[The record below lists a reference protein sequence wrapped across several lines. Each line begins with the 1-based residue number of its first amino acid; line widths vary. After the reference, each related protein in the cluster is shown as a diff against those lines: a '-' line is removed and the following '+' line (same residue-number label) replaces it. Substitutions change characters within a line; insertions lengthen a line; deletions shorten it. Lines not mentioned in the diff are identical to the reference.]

1 MAAERLAECFERA
14 RNSGHGALLPYFT
27 AGYPDSATTAELV
40 RIADSLAVTAVELG
54 VPYSDSIAD
63 GPIIQGAFS
72 YALDHGRRLSDV
84 FQLVSDLRPT
94 VQCGLIAMV
103 SYSIVHRAGLE
114 RFLARAAEAGLDGV
128 IFPDLPLEESDAA
141 VAAAARAD
149 LCHIGLVAPS
159 TPAARCRAIA
169 DRSTGFVYRIAV
181 SGTTGERDE
190 LPAKL
195 AGEVSELQEV
205 SGLPVCVGFG
215 VGNADQ
221 VREICGFADGVIV
234 GSAIA
239 RRIGD
244 ALERG
249 LDRAGLVSSVSGFL
263 RDLMAG
269 TSPDGP

>member
-1 MAAERLAECFERA
+1 MAAERLAQCFERA
-14 RNSGHGALLPYFT
+14 RKSRQGALLPYFT

-40 RIADSLAVTAVELG
+40 RMADGLGVTAVELG
-54 VPYSDSIAD
+54 IPYSDSIAD

-103 SYSIVHRAGLE
+103 SYSIVHRTGLD
-114 RFLARAAEAGLDGV
+114 RFLVRAAEAGLDGV
-128 IFPDLPLEESDAA
+128 ILPDLPLEESAA
-141 VAAAARAD
+141 AAAAAARAD

-159 TPAARCRAIA
+159 TPAERCRAIA
-169 DRSTGFVYRIAV
+169 GRSTGFVYRIAV

-190 LPAKL
+190 LPSGL
-195 AGEVSELQEV
+195 AGEVSELQKV

-221 VREICGFADGVIV
+221 VRAICGFADGVIV

-244 ALERG
+244 ALGRG
-249 LDRAGLVSSVSGFL
+249 LDQTALVASVASFL
-263 RDLMAG
+263 SDLMGGSA
-269 TSPDGP
+269 